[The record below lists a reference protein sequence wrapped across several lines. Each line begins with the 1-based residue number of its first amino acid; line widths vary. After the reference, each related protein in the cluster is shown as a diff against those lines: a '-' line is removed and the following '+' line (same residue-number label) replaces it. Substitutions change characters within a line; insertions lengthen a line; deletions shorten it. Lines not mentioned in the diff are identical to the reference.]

1 MKKLDSLKVYTFD
14 FDGVVLDSNSM
25 KIDAMR
31 ESLEVCEFPDETV
44 QICLDFFRKNFGISR
59 YQHIDYFLDNILD
72 VDQKNKKDLSEK
84 LLTNFSER
92 VSLRYA
98 KANFCDGILE
108 FVKNNKN
115 QCNIVSGSDQ
125 IELINML
132 NQKGFISTF
141 DYVLG
146 SPTSKSDNLINL
158 KKYYPDDAVHY
169 YFGDA
174 LGDYEASKAAGYLFV
189 GVLGY
194 SLVSNDLKEKCISD
208 GCEYINSFREL
219 L

>member
-1 MKKLDSLKVYTFD
+1 MKKFDSLKVFTFD
-14 FDGVVLDSNSM
+14 FDGVVLDSNAM
-25 KIDAMR
+25 KIEAMR
-31 ESLEVCEFPDETV
+31 ESLEECEFPEKNV
-44 QICLDFFRKNFGISR
+44 QSCLDFFRENFGISR
-59 YQHIDYFLDNILD
+59 YHHIDYFLENILD
-72 VDQKNKKDLSEK
+72 VDKKNKKDLSKK
-84 LLTNFSER
+84 LLTNFSKR

-98 KANFCDGILE
+98 KADFCDGILD
-108 FVKNNKN
+108 FVKKYKN

-125 IELINML
+125 IELIEVL
-132 NQKGFISTF
+132 DQKGFISMF

-174 LGDYEASKAAGYLFV
+174 LGDYEASKAAGYFFI

-194 SLVSNDLKEKCISD
+194 SLVSNDLKEKCISN
-208 GCEYINSFREL
+208 GCEYINSFREFL
-219 L
+219 